1 MARDKKFHHR
11 ERLKAN
17 RRFHWGRDLHGEPK
31 ALAVAVNTPKPCS
44 CLMCGNARKHDG
56 MTMQERRAE
65 LAEHDD
71 EQPNIR
77 GKAAQR

>member
-17 RRFHWGRDLHGEPK
+17 RQFHWGRDLSGEPK
-31 ALAVAVNTPKPCS
+31 RLAQAVDTPKPCS
-44 CLMCGNARKHDG
+44 CMMCGNARKHAG
-56 MTMQERRAE
+56 PTMQERRAE

-71 EQPNIR
+71 E
-77 GKAAQR
+77 AT